1 MVHVVMG
8 VLITSGINN
17 LNQNRLEI
25 DQQEVIA
32 KTVLKQMK
40 RDLQEIE
47 DQLTYMEG
55 QEEVYDLF
63 LTERILNENEKNK
76 KLLHESFL

>member
-1 MVHVVMG
+1 
-8 VLITSGINN
+8 

>member
-8 VLITSGINN
+8 VLIASGINN

-47 DQLTYMEG
+47 DQLTYMGG

-63 LTERILNENEKNK
+63 
-76 KLLHESFL
+76 